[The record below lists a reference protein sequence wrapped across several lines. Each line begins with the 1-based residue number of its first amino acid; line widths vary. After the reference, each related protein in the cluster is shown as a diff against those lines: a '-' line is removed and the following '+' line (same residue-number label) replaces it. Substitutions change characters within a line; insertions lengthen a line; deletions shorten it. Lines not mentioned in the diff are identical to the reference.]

1 MLVSIFMSF
10 GENDDTGRMLDRRV
24 VGRQV
29 RQQLV
34 MVQLKNKYYLYN
46 RSHTQARVSPV
57 KVTFSK
63 RYDL

>member
-1 MLVSIFMSF
+1 MSIFMSF
-10 GENDDTGRMLDRRV
+10 GGNDGTGRMPDRV

-46 RSHTQARVSPV
+46 RSHTQARISPV
-57 KVTFSK
+57 KAAFSK